1 MKRFLIT
8 VLTVL
13 TVLTVSV
20 SAEPLLIMPSPD
32 ATAEAEKT
40 PEELEREA
48 LLESLVKG
56 IVPVKEGLS
65 LEDFISYLSIIDESD
80 NKLITSKFNTLVQ
93 VIAHYHYGNKTA
105 DQVFELFTKTVD
117 SVDINNM
124 DETYKKLF
132 SMMDKFSYYLT
143 PEEAEEFFSPASAR
157 GIGIRMVWKDAEEG
171 IEAGIYVDEVAAG
184 SPAEDAGI
192 AAGDRI
198 VEFNGNNMRGLGF
211 EALNVYNSMVP
222 EDAET
227 LTVTMKRGETET
239 EYILNRK
246 QNVFSEFSVTLYPE
260 KGLIYLDINSFMYA
274 DTVKGIS
281 DKLDELYPK
290 GYRNIIIDLQG
301 NSGGDLYIASE
312 IISKFTPVPEV
323 MFYMGRDGR
332 TNTVPF
338 VSRGNGYKFDKIS
351 ILVDGITASS
361 AEIMSD
367 TLRKIAGAQ
376 IIGSQTFGKGVA
388 QSVFTFED
396 DVAVGITS
404 YVAYDRYG
412 KTYNEIG
419 LKPDST
425 VIPKIERNVLPDK
438 TPSFTALN
446 YTKAAEGAENSTVRG
461 LEIRLEAIGFLSES
475 AVDGIWDETTT
486 NAIKA
491 LRLSLDM
498 TPDGGLDEELFNAIT
513 DLVRR
518 YKNSYYLTYTPFDYA
533 YRFFEYK

>member
-1 MKRFLIT
+1 MKRFIISALLLLSI
-8 VLTVL
+8 LT
-13 TVLTVSV
+13 TIV

-32 ATAEAEKT
+32 SAAVEKT

-56 IVPVKEGLS
+56 IIPVKEGLS

-80 NKLITSKFNTLVQ
+80 NKLITSKFDTLVR
-93 VIAHYHYGNKTA
+93 VIAYYHYSNKTA
-105 DQVFELFTKTVD
+105 EDVFELFTKTVD

-124 DETYKKLF
+124 DEAYKKLF

-143 PEEAEEFFSPASAR
+143 PEEAKEFFSPGSAR
-157 GIGIRMVWKDAEEG
+157 GIGIRMVWKDAEDG
-171 IEAGIYVDEVAAG
+171 KEAGIYVDEVAVG
-184 SPAEDAGI
+184 SPADEAGI
-192 AAGDRI
+192 VAGDRI
-198 VEFNGNNMRGLGF
+198 VEFNGNDIRGLGF
-211 EALNVYNSMVP
+211 DALSVYNSAVP

-227 LTVTMKRGETET
+227 LTVTMERDGTEKT
-239 EYILNRK
+239 YVLARK
-246 QNVFSEFSVTLYPE
+246 QNVFSEFSITLYPE
-260 KGLIYLDINSFMYA
+260 KELIYLDINSFMYDSTA
-274 DTVKGIS
+274 KGIS
-281 DKLDELYPK
+281 DKLDELYPQ

-301 NSGGDLYIASE
+301 NSGGDLYVATD
-312 IISKFTPVPEV
+312 IISKFTPVQEIL
-323 MFYMGRDGR
+323 FYMGRDGR
-332 TNTVPF
+332 TNTVPLI
-338 VSRGNGYKFDKIS
+338 SRGNGYKFDKIS

-361 AEIMSD
+361 AEIMTD

-376 IIGSQTFGKGVA
+376 VIGTQTFGKGVA

-396 DVAVGITS
+396 EVAVGITS

-412 KTYNEIG
+412 KTYNEVGI
-419 LKPDST
+419 KPDST

-438 TPSFTALN
+438 TPSFTSLN
-446 YTKAAEGAENSTVRG
+446 YTRATEGAENATVRG

-513 DLVRR
+513 DLVRQ

-533 YRFFEYK
+533 YRFFEYVK